1 LLLRRKWISFQSVML
16 WSVLLP

>member
-1 LLLRRKWISFQSVML
+1 LLLRRKLISFQSVML